1 MKVALLTLGCKVNSY
16 ETEAVWEMLEKDGY
30 QRVDFDDFSD
40 VYIVNTC
47 SVTNQGE
54 AKSRKMI
61 RHASQSNPEAIV
73 VVMGCF
79 SQLRADEVLKIE
91 GVKIV
96 VGTNH
101 RDMIPKLIREYQENH
116 QVTNIVDLLALN
128 ESYDNLSIDHFVKH
142 QRAFLKIQD
151 GCNNF
156 CSYCIIPYA
165 RGRIRSKSPEVVI
178 EEAMKLVRSG
188 FNEIILTGIHTGGYG
203 LDFEDYRFVDLLKAL
218 ESVNGLKRL
227 RISSIEVTE
236 LTEDVM
242 DQFKHSKI
250 IVNHLHIPLQSGA
263 ERILHLMNRKYTK
276 AEFLTK
282 INELRDIKPDLSITT
297 DVIVG
302 FPTETEEDF
311 REMFDFIKQVN
322 FSELHVF
329 PFSKRDG
336 TPAAKMS
343 GQIDGLIKKERVNRL
358 LELSKELSM
367 KYAMDNMNREL
378 DVIPESF
385 KDGMLAGHSDNYLL
399 IKFPGD
405 KSLIGKIVKVRI
417 IEPGYPENLGRIR

>member
-367 KYAMDNMNREL
+367 KYAMDNMNREF

>member
-16 ETEAVWEMLEKDGY
+16 ETEAVWEMLERDGY

-40 VYIVNTC
+40 VYIINTC

-101 RDMIPKLIREYQENH
+101 RDMIPKLIREYLENH
-116 QVTNIVDLLALN
+116 QVTNIVDTLSIN
-128 ESYDNLSIDHFVKH
+128 ESYDNLSIEHFVKH

-178 EEAMKLVRSG
+178 EEANKLVQSG
-188 FNEIILTGIHTGGYG
+188 FKEIILTGIHTGGYG

-236 LTEDVM
+236 LTEEVLE
-242 DQFKHSKI
+242 QFRHSKI

-263 ERILHLMNRKYTK
+263 ERILHLMNRKYSK
-276 AEFLTK
+276 AEFLAK
-282 INELRDIKPDLSITT
+282 INELRSIKPNLSITT

-302 FPTETEEDF
+302 FPSETEEDF
-311 REMFDFIKQVN
+311 CEMVDFIRQVN

-367 KYAMDNMNREL
+367 KYAIANLNREFE
-378 DVIPESF
+378 VIPESF
-385 KDGMLAGHSDNYLL
+385 IDGMAAGHSDNYLL

-405 KSLIGKIVKVRI
+405 KSMIGKIVKVRMT
-417 IEPGYPENLGRIR
+417 EPGYPENIGEIR

>member
-40 VYIVNTC
+40 VYIINTC

-101 RDMIPKLIREYQENH
+101 RDMIPKLIREYLDNH
-116 QVTNIVDLLALN
+116 QVTNIVDTLSIN
-128 ESYDNLSIDHFVKH
+128 ESYDNLSIEHFVKH

-178 EEAMKLVRSG
+178 EEANKLVHSG

-236 LTEDVM
+236 LTDDVIE
-242 DQFKHSKI
+242 QLKHSKI

-276 AEFLTK
+276 AEYLTT
-282 INELRDIKPDLSITT
+282 INELRSIKPNLSITT

-302 FPTETEEDF
+302 FPSETEEDF
-311 REMFDFIKQVN
+311 CEMVDFIRQVN

-367 KYAMDNMNREL
+367 KYAMDNLNREFK
-378 DVIPESF
+378 VIPESYQ
-385 KDGMLAGHSDNYLL
+385 DGMAAGHSDNYLL

-405 KSLIGKIVKVRI
+405 KSMIGKIVKVRMT
-417 IEPGYPENLGRIR
+417 EPGYPENIGEIR